1 MLECENFSRHPIK
14 LYERVEDFNLAE
26 NPCAL

>member
-1 MLECENFSRHPIK
+1 MLECENFSGHPIK